1 MLDCL
6 GLLARF
12 SNRKPHHTLGSFPYN
27 SQKSPTR
34 TPNIVQDVHAVFL
47 KQIAESDPDAQRV
60 VLMDQAE
67 FYMQVEDEWIPANTR
82 VKLLPQRPKV

>member
-1 MLDCL
+1 
-6 GLLARF
+6 
-12 SNRKPHHTLGSFPYN
+12 
-27 SQKSPTR
+27 
-34 TPNIVQDVHAVFL
+34 VHAVFL

-82 VKLLPQRPKV
+82 VKLLPQRTKV